1 MAGKQIPKGTVE
13 FGETSEQA
21 CLRELTEETGLDFD
35 ETPVYLGSIEHIVK
49 SRPNTDGDLEMQ
61 IWHIYEMPFSN
72 LPETC
77 IHVAVGS
84 PAEDGLGFRFFLQ
97 RLNVTPEGFDAIY
110 ARTIEFFRCY
120 ELTTRPTGEILYIS
134 L

>member
-1 MAGKQIPKGTVE
+1 MV
-13 FGETSEQA
+13 
-21 CLRELTEETGLDFD
+21 FD

-61 IWHIYEMPFSN
+61 IWHIYETPFSN
-72 LPETC
+72 LPETW

-84 PAEDGLGFRFFLQ
+84 PAEDGLGFRFFWQ

-110 ARTIEFFRCY
+110 AKTIEFFRCY
-120 ELTTRPTGEILYIS
+120 ELTTRPTGETVYQFVNMG
-134 L
+134 